1 MSLGVVVM
9 AHQRGQHP
17 EVVRRRADARER
29 RWTDHDVAS
38 GVREQ
43 QVVQHGRVVEV
54 VERHAGLGQH
64 RGAGQPRD
72 VAGQRRELV
81 LGQLVERRAGGVEL
95 AELAVGEREAG
106 AHRRQVEALIED
118 RGHGLVDALHPA
130 LLPPGP
136 HHLTAV
142 DRHRELGVGALIE
155 VERLGGEQL
164 AFLEPPV
171 HERARGAEDRRER
184 EV

>member
-1 MSLGVVVM
+1 MRDERLGPHPPAELEGVGEVSLGVVVM

-29 RWTDHDVAS
+29 RRTDHDVAS

-81 LGQLVERRAGGVEL
+81 LGQLVEPNRSAPQMIHVF
-95 AELAVGEREAG
+95 A
-106 AHRRQVEALIED
+106 QALRD
-118 RGHGLVDALHPA
+118 DADPA
-130 LLPPGP
+130 
-136 HHLTAV
+136 
-142 DRHRELGVGALIE
+142 
-155 VERLGGEQL
+155 
-164 AFLEPPV
+164 
-171 HERARGAEDRRER
+171 
-184 EV
+184 